1 MSVPRLPPLNC
12 VWVLSKDTCKSW
24 LVDFATNHSLISV
37 RRRLHR
43 FQTVHEIKSETLSG
57 DQIYNSNQE
66 WNILAPSLHWLNAEM
81 TASPPPSTKRN
92 KQCIKEQGNG
102 TIRLRKRNK
111 WGDFIPKIIEGL
123 NFTYAY
129 NQYIHVN
136 VLFVSSSDNKLDHLL
151 WTRRQIRQSNNWSRR
166 RIKKLTPNWFHNNGK
181 CSTQKERLR
190 HLIKMRE
197 NLTFI
202 WLTIWRFSGSPR
214 AR

>member
-24 LVDFATNHSLISV
+24 LVDFATNHSLISL

-43 FQTVHEIKSETLSG
+43 FQTVHEIKSETSSG
-57 DQIYNSNQE
+57 GQIYNSNQE

-81 TASPPPSTKRN
+81 TVSPPPSTKRN

-129 NQYIHVN
+129 NQYVHVN
-136 VLFVSSSDNKLDHLL
+136 VLFVCPLMIINWIICYGSAGKFGKAIIDRGDALKN
-151 WTRRQIRQSNNWSRR
+151 WRQIDFTTMENVPLKRR
-166 RIKKLTPNWFHNNGK
+166 DYV
-181 CSTQKERLR
+181 
-190 HLIKMRE
+190 
-197 NLTFI
+197 I
-202 WLTIWRFSGSPR
+202 W
-214 AR
+214 